1 MSMRSWSAAIVVLLS
16 LLVVVVKAAENNSP
30 RLCSWRGET
39 YGVGD
44 VIVVADKVFQCE
56 TVYADNMKA
65 LYYWIRLVE
74 QEQRLKRLRAGLSQR

>member
-1 MSMRSWSAAIVVLLS
+1 MSIRHCAAALTGLLS
-16 LLVVVVKAAENNSP
+16 LGVVANAAEINGP
-30 RLCSWRGET
+30 RRCSWLGET

-44 VIVVADKVFQCE
+44 VIVVVDKVFQCE

-74 QEQRLKRLRAGLSQR
+74 QEQRLRRLRAMSVR

>member
-1 MSMRSWSAAIVVLLS
+1 MSLRNWAAAITGLLS
-16 LLVVVVKAAENNSP
+16 LVMVANAAELNGP
-30 RLCSWRGET
+30 QRCSWLGET

-44 VIVVADKVFQCE
+44 VIIVVDKVFQCE

-74 QEQRLKRLRAGLSQR
+74 QEQRLKRLRAMSQR

>member
-1 MSMRSWSAAIVVLLS
+1 MSIRSIGGTGLVLLS
-16 LLVVVVKAAENNSP
+16 LLLVAANAAEYSAP
-30 RLCSWRGET
+30 KRCSWRGNT

-44 VIVVADKVFQCE
+44 VIVIADKVFQCE

-74 QEQRLKRLRAGLSQR
+74 QEQRMRLVRRGVSRR